1 MVIWQKQTK
10 VFKTIVQNVTKQFMD
25 GVKMGMSK
33 KHYEMI
39 ASVIS
44 LNKGRD
50 SIIAGLASKFV
61 NDNPRFDEDK
71 FKEECRK

>member
-1 MVIWQKQTK
+1 MEILQKSK
-10 VFKTIVQNVTKQFMD
+10 LCRRIPKF
-25 GVKMGMSK
+25 GGLKMGMSK

-71 FKEECRK
+71 FKEACRK

>member
-1 MVIWQKQTK
+1 MP
-10 VFKTIVQNVTKQFMD
+10 
-25 GVKMGMSK
+25 MSR

-71 FKEECRK
+71 FKEACRK

>member
-1 MVIWQKQTK
+1 MEILQK
-10 VFKTIVQNVTKQFMD
+10 NPSCD
-25 GVKMGMSK
+25 GIPKIGGLKMPMSR

-71 FKEECRK
+71 FKEACRK